1 MKRFWLV
8 TIVAT
13 LLCTSV
19 TVGQTRRAGRKSQPK
34 GETYQLTPPI
44 TLPQPGAQTEDCGC
58 DGKTLPDT
66 IAVVN
71 GVQIS
76 SKEIDE
82 LLKDRIQELQ
92 RQIVDARKREL
103 DLQINTRLLD
113 AEAKRRGISTVRLI
127 ELEITSKVVQPTE
140 ADAKA
145 FYDLNKSRIEGEFKD
160 SRAEIIRYLLD
171 HRRGELSSALAKRLR
186 AQAKV
191 AILVAGDKVTP
202 PATPADRARLLATV
216 NGARLTSGDIETS
229 LLPAIANTQD
239 QIYELRKLQLDM
251 KINDILLEQEAR
263 KRTTTPAE
271 LMQAEV
277 GSKIKEITDAD
288 AQKFYQENKERI
300 SGDFEQVKGQIIQY
314 LRQQEQQRVEKTF
327 ADGLRKDAMIQM
339 LLPPPESAVL
349 SIAVD
354 NQPFKGPATAPVTI
368 VEFTDFQCPS
378 CAMTQPLLEE
388 IVNEYTGKVRL
399 VVRDFP
405 LDQHAHAV
413 KAAEAAEA
421 AREQGKYWEYTALI
435 FKNQS
440 ALEVDKL
447 KEYATHVGLDRKK
460 FDAALDSGKY
470 NDQVQQDLQEGYKL
484 GVNSTPTVFING
496 RKIKERTRES
506 LKSAVE
512 AALKAS
518 K

>member
-1 MKRFWLV
+1 
-8 TIVAT
+8 
-13 LLCTSV
+13 
-19 TVGQTRRAGRKSQPK
+19 
-34 GETYQLTPPI
+34 
-44 TLPQPGAQTEDCGC
+44 
-58 DGKTLPDT
+58 
-66 IAVVN
+66 VN

-82 LLKDRIQELQ
+82 LIKDRVQELQ
-92 RQIVDARKREL
+92 QQIIDARKREL
-103 DLQINTRLLD
+103 DLQINTRLLE
-113 AEAKRRGISTVRLI
+113 AEARKRGISGARLI

-140 ADAKA
+140 ADAQA
-145 FYDLNKSRIEGEFKD
+145 FYDLNKSRIQGEFKD
-160 SRAEIIRYLLD
+160 SKAEIIRYLLD
-171 HRRGELSSALAKRLR
+171 QRRGELSSSLAKRLR

-191 AILVAGDKVTP
+191 EMLVAPDTVTP

-216 NGARLTSGDIETS
+216 NGTRITSGDIETS
-229 LLPAIANTQD
+229 LLPAISNIQEQVYD
-239 QIYELRKLQLDM
+239 LRKLQLDM
-251 KINDILLEQEAR
+251 KINDILLEQEAM
-263 KRTTTPAE
+263 KRTTTAAQ

-277 GSKIKEITDAD
+277 GTKMKEVTDAD
-288 AQKFYQENKERI
+288 AQKFYEENKERI
-300 SGDFEQVKGQIIQY
+300 AGGFDQVKPQIIQY
-314 LRQQEQQRVEKTF
+314 LSQQEQQRAEKRF
-327 ADGLRKDAMIQM
+327 AEGLRKSAVIQV

-349 SIAVD
+349 KIAVD

-388 IVNEYTGKVRL
+388 IVKEYTGKVKL

-447 KEYATHVGLDRKK
+447 KEYATNVGLDRKK

-470 NDQVQQDLQEGYKL
+470 SDQVQQDLQEGYKL

-496 RKIKERTRES
+496 RKIKDRTRES

-512 AALKAS
+512 AALKES
-518 K
+518 N